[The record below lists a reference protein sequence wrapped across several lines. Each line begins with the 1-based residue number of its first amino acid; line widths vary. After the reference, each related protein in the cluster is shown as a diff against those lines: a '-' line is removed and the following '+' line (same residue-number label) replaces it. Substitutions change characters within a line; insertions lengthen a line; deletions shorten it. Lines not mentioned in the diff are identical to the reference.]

1 MLRRS
6 LALTFAVLLAAP
18 PVWSQET
25 SDPAEPS
32 EAADARDVD
41 LPVSLERIRRAL
53 AVEPRL
59 SVGWPHE
66 PTFRVRVDRHVPL
79 KLDDIRPD
87 DSPVPPPRTTG
98 IDLLSLMKGVFS
110 SARRDRDQRDA
121 RQTVDEALRSYC
133 AAQPEGGAGILICST
148 VRTP

>member
-1 MLRRS
+1 
-6 LALTFAVLLAAP
+6 LALMVAVLLTAP

-25 SDPAEPS
+25 SNPAEAP
-32 EAADARDVD
+32 EVADAHDVD

-59 SVGWPHE
+59 SVAWPRE
-66 PTFRVRVDRHVPL
+66 PTFRIRVDRHVPL

-87 DSPVPPPRTTG
+87 DSPKPPPTTTG
-98 IDLLSLMKGVFS
+98 IDLLSLVKGVFS
-110 SARRDRDQRDA
+110 GARRDREQREA
-121 RQTVDEALRSYC
+121 RQTVDEALRNYC
-133 AAQPEGGAGILICST
+133 AAQPEGGAGILVCST